1 MDNSLSIWLQRREPA
16 DAVARSAGLTRII
29 AGALAAHDTVHVL
42 DLATGRGSN
51 VRYLAPRLPARQ
63 RWLVVDR
70 DAALHA
76 ALGEQMSSWA
86 SDRCFGIDAV
96 GVNECVIRGEKL
108 ECRVETRRMNLHSP
122 DADSFAGRQIVTASA
137 LSALTSEAWLRWVAA
152 RCRASGAAALFTITY
167 NGTITCLPEDP
178 EDELVRHLL
187 NRHQKTDKGLGGR
200 AAGPDAAECVARCF
214 ADTGYRVWVEP
225 SDWILGP
232 AESEIQ
238 RLLVHGW
245 AAAAVEVAPDA
256 AFTIARWRARR
267 IAHVDAGRSQI
278 VVGHSAVA
286 ACPPLD

>member
-1 MDNSLSIWLQRREPA
+1 MDNSLSTWLQCRETA
-16 DAVARSAGLTRII
+16 DAAARSAGLTRII

-70 DAALHA
+70 DAVLLAG
-76 ALGEQMSSWA
+76 LGEQMSAWA
-86 SDRCFGIDAV
+86 ADRSFGIDAT
-96 GVNECVIRGEKL
+96 GANECVIRGEKL
-108 ECRVETRRMNLHSP
+108 DCRVETRRLNLHSP
-122 DADSFAGRQIVTASA
+122 DADIFAGRQLVTASA
-137 LSALTSEAWLRWVAA
+137 LLDLTSQAWLTALAV
-152 RCRASGAAALFTITY
+152 RCREVGAAALFTITY
-167 NGTITCLPEDP
+167 NGSTTCLPADP

-214 ADTGYRVWVEP
+214 ADTGYRVWIEP

-232 AESEIQ
+232 AEGDIQ
-238 RLLVHGW
+238 RFLVNGW

-256 AFTIARWRARR
+256 AFTIARWRERR
-267 IAHVDAGRSQI
+267 MAHIDAGRSQI
-278 VVGHSAVA
+278 VVGHSDVA